1 MSKSRI
7 MAIAES
13 VKQSTKSIVPGAF
26 LSDVKTMTRDQM
38 TSVVNQIANDT
49 FKPERA
55 RLSES
60 ANLGTNAGVVAKSKL
75 SLNSEMKKEYVARAE
90 NLLMHTIQST
100 GAQSTAVSP
109 VNQAGAVS
117 LVGGIIDEAY
127 NKFMTTEATRAPE
140 YLRTYT
146 IPLVIDHMGNVYDLI
161 ALQSDSETLEKVAGA
176 STISVLQKVDF
187 KGKVNVVGNLVDLT
201 NQALA
206 AASPSAL
213 PINSPRNFVSRGIK
227 ITEVTYNGKAYPQEW
242 ESLGV
247 QSQNGQN
254 NTDVAI
260 ISLSLNDISA
270 NGGSKVTLLGKVTQD
285 GTVELL
291 TNDAK
296 LTDVTIKYYL
306 PPIDQQAPF
315 TVSRKST
322 KYVKVINETARAQ
335 TTLNTTI
342 TEDHKYFTGEDL
354 VERFNTDVMIT
365 VNAQKD
371 NYAIKTI
378 RTAIAE
384 LKAAEEAKKAAGA
397 NYVNTETMVTARST
411 YAERTVDTNTQ
422 SNGNQNVY
430 AGYNVSLANA
440 LYNVASDMNVTLN
453 PTEARFAIA
462 TSIHAFQRI
471 NTAGNET
478 QTRFNLVGDM
488 AEDGIAGF
496 KVNHAYQ
503 LNRAIVGGYDTVVV
517 ASNRLKHTTDKTKEV
532 TLTDLNGN
540 PKVNPLDPTKVL
552 KGIANVYEYLVLTRF
567 EQSQDSFVFVN
578 GLEVFEEGTGMSSA
592 EQSKSVNYSGRY
604 TIATLNKVAGLVTL
618 IERPEETL

>member
-176 STISVLQKVDF
+176 STISVLQKVKF
-187 KGKVNVVGNLVDLT
+187 GGKVNVVGNLVDLT

-227 ITEVTYNGKAYPQEW
+227 ITEVTYDGKAYPQEW

-291 TNDAK
+291 TNDVK

-422 SNGNQNVY
+422 SNGNQNIY

-517 ASNRLKHTTDKTKEV
+517 ASNRLKHTTDKTKKV

-540 PKVNPLDPTKVL
+540 PKVDPLVPTKVL
-552 KGIANVYEYLVLTRF
+552 TGIANVYEYLVLTKF

>member
-354 VERFNTDVMIT
+354 VERFNTDIMIT

-517 ASNRLKHTTDKTKEV
+517 ASNRLKQTTDKTKKV

-540 PKVNPLDPTKVL
+540 PKVDPLDPTKVL
-552 KGIANVYEYLVLTRF
+552 KGIANVYEYLVLTKF

>member
-176 STISVLQKVDF
+176 STISVLQKVNF
-187 KGKVNVVGNLVDLT
+187 GGKVNVVGNLVDLT
-201 NQALA
+201 NAALK

-227 ITEVTYNGKAYPQEW
+227 ITEVTYDGKAYPQEW

-296 LTDVTIKYYL
+296 LTDVTVKYYL

-422 SNGNQNVY
+422 SNGNQNIY

-540 PKVNPLDPTKVL
+540 PKVDPLDPTKVL
-552 KGIANVYEYLVLTRF
+552 KGIANVYEYLVLTKF

>member
-176 STISVLQKVDF
+176 STISVLQKVAF
-187 KGKVNVVGNLVDLT
+187 GGKVNVVGNLVDLT

-227 ITEVTYNGKAYPQEW
+227 ITEVTYDGKAYPQEW

-285 GTVELL
+285 GTIELL
-291 TNDAK
+291 TNDVK

-354 VERFNTDVMIT
+354 VERFNTDIMIT

-422 SNGNQNVY
+422 SNGNQNIY

-517 ASNRLKHTTDKTKEV
+517 ASNRLKHTTDKTKKV

-540 PKVNPLDPTKVL
+540 PKVDPLDPTKVL
-552 KGIANVYEYLVLTRF
+552 KGIANVYEYLVLTKF

>member
-161 ALQSDSETLEKVAGA
+161 ALQSDSKKLEKVAGA
-176 STISVLQKVDF
+176 STISVLQKVAF
-187 KGKVNVVGNLVDLT
+187 GGKVNVVGNLVDLT

-227 ITEVTYNGKAYPQEW
+227 ITEVTYDGKAYPQEW

-285 GTVELL
+285 GTIELL
-291 TNDAK
+291 TNDVK

-354 VERFNTDVMIT
+354 VERFNTDIMIT

-422 SNGNQNVY
+422 SNGNQNIY

-517 ASNRLKHTTDKTKEV
+517 ASNRLKHTTDKTKKV

-540 PKVNPLDPTKVL
+540 PKVDPLDPTKVL
-552 KGIANVYEYLVLTRF
+552 KGIAKVYEYLVLTKF

>member
-161 ALQSDSETLEKVAGA
+161 ALQADSETLEKVAGA
-176 STISVLQKVDF
+176 STISVLQKVKF
-187 KGKVNVVGNLVDLT
+187 GGKVNVVGNLVDLT

-206 AASPSAL
+206 LASPSAL

-227 ITEVTYNGKAYPQEW
+227 ITEVTYDGKAYPQEW

-285 GTVELL
+285 GTIELL
-291 TNDAK
+291 TNDVK

-384 LKAAEEAKKAAGA
+384 LKAAEKAKKAAGA
-397 NYVNTETMVTARST
+397 NYVNTETMVTARSS

-422 SNGNQNVY
+422 SNGNQNIY

-440 LYNVASDMNVTLN
+440 LYNVASDMNVKLN

-540 PKVNPLDPTKVL
+540 PKVDPLAPTKVL
-552 KGIANVYEYLVLTRF
+552 KGIANVYEYLVLTKF

>member
-161 ALQSDSETLEKVAGA
+161 ALQSDSKTLEKVAGA

-285 GTVELL
+285 GTIELL
-291 TNDAK
+291 TNDVK

-422 SNGNQNVY
+422 SNGNQNIY

-517 ASNRLKHTTDKTKEV
+517 ASNRLKHTTDKTKKV

-540 PKVNPLDPTKVL
+540 PKVDPLDPTKVL
-552 KGIANVYEYLVLTRF
+552 KGIAKVYEYLVLTKF

>member
-60 ANLGTNAGVVAKSKL
+60 ANLGTNAGVIAKSKL

-127 NKFMTTEATRAPE
+127 NKFMTTEATRTPE

-176 STISVLQKVDF
+176 STISVLQKVKF
-187 KGKVNVVGNLVDLT
+187 GGKVNVVGNLVDLT
-201 NQALA
+201 NAALA

-227 ITEVTYNGKAYPQEW
+227 ITEVTYDGKAYPQEW

-291 TNDAK
+291 TNDVK

-422 SNGNQNVY
+422 SNGNQNIY

-517 ASNRLKHTTDKTKEV
+517 ASNRLKHTTDKTKKV

-540 PKVNPLDPTKVL
+540 PKVDPLDPTKVL
-552 KGIANVYEYLVLTRF
+552 QGIANVYEYLVLTKF

>member
-161 ALQSDSETLEKVAGA
+161 ALQADSKTLEKVAGA
-176 STISVLQKVDF
+176 STISVLQKVNF
-187 KGKVNVVGNLVDLT
+187 GGKVNVVGNLVDLT

-227 ITEVTYNGKAYPQEW
+227 ITEVTYDGKAYPQEW

-285 GTVELL
+285 GTIELL
-291 TNDAK
+291 TNDVK

-422 SNGNQNVY
+422 SNGNQNIY

-540 PKVNPLDPTKVL
+540 PKVDPLAPTKVL
-552 KGIANVYEYLVLTRF
+552 KGIANVYEYLVLTKF

>member
-161 ALQSDSETLEKVAGA
+161 ALQADSKTLEKVAGA
-176 STISVLQKVDF
+176 STISVLQKVAF
-187 KGKVNVVGNLVDLT
+187 GGKVNVVGNLVDLT

-227 ITEVTYNGKAYPQEW
+227 ITEVTYDGKAYPQEW

-285 GTVELL
+285 GTIELL
-291 TNDAK
+291 TNDVK

-384 LKAAEEAKKAAGA
+384 LKAAEKAKKAAGA

-422 SNGNQNVY
+422 SNGNQNIY

-517 ASNRLKHTTDKTKEV
+517 ASNRLKNTTDKTKEV

-540 PKVNPLDPTKVL
+540 PKVDPLAPTKVL
-552 KGIANVYEYLVLTRF
+552 KGIANVYEYLVLTKF

>member
-161 ALQSDSETLEKVAGA
+161 ALQADSKTLEKVAGA
-176 STISVLQKVDF
+176 STISVLQKVKF
-187 KGKVNVVGNLVDLT
+187 GGKVNVVGNLVDLT

-227 ITEVTYNGKAYPQEW
+227 ITEVTYDGKAYPQEW

-285 GTVELL
+285 GTIELL
-291 TNDAK
+291 TNDVK
-296 LTDVTIKYYL
+296 LTDVTVKYYL

-384 LKAAEEAKKAAGA
+384 LKAAEKAKKAAGA
-397 NYVNTETMVTARST
+397 NYVNTETMVTARSS

-422 SNGNQNVY
+422 SNGNQNIY

-517 ASNRLKHTTDKTKEV
+517 ASNRLKNTTDKTKEV

-540 PKVNPLDPTKVL
+540 PKVDPLAPTKVL
-552 KGIANVYEYLVLTRF
+552 KGIANVYEYLVLTKF

>member
-176 STISVLQKVDF
+176 STISVLQKVAF
-187 KGKVNVVGNLVDLT
+187 GGKVNVVGNLVDLT

-227 ITEVTYNGKAYPQEW
+227 ITEVTYNGVAYPQEW

-285 GTVELL
+285 GTIELL
-291 TNDAK
+291 TNDVK
-296 LTDVTIKYYL
+296 LTDVTVKYYL

-422 SNGNQNVY
+422 SNGNQNIY

-517 ASNRLKHTTDKTKEV
+517 ASNRLKHTTDKTKKV

-540 PKVNPLDPTKVL
+540 PKVDPLDPTKVL
-552 KGIANVYEYLVLTRF
+552 KGIAKVYEYLVLTKF

>member
-176 STISVLQKVDF
+176 STISVLQKVAF
-187 KGKVNVVGNLVDLT
+187 GGKVNVVGNLVDLT

-227 ITEVTYNGKAYPQEW
+227 ITEVTYDGKAYPQEW

-291 TNDAK
+291 TNDVK

-384 LKAAEEAKKAAGA
+384 LKAAEKAKKAAGA

-422 SNGNQNVY
+422 SNGNQNIY

-440 LYNVASDMNVTLN
+440 LYNVASDMNVKLN

-517 ASNRLKHTTDKTKEV
+517 ASNRLKHTTDKTKKV

-540 PKVNPLDPTKVL
+540 PKVDPLDPTKVL
-552 KGIANVYEYLVLTRF
+552 KGIAKVYEYLVLTKF

>member
-146 IPLVIDHMGNVYDLI
+146 IPLVIDNMGNVYDLI
-161 ALQSDSETLEKVAGA
+161 ALQADSKTLEKVAGA
-176 STISVLQKVDF
+176 STISVLQKVSF
-187 KGKVNVVGNLVDLT
+187 GGKVNVVGNLVDLT

-206 AASPSAL
+206 LASPSAL

-227 ITEVTYNGKAYPQEW
+227 ITEVTYDGKAYPQEW

-285 GTVELL
+285 GTIELL
-291 TNDAK
+291 TNDVK

-422 SNGNQNVY
+422 SNGNQNIY

-552 KGIANVYEYLVLTRF
+552 KGIAKVYEYLVLTKF

>member
-285 GTVELL
+285 GTIELL
-291 TNDAK
+291 TNDVK

-422 SNGNQNVY
+422 SNGNQNIY

-517 ASNRLKHTTDKTKEV
+517 ASNRLKHTTDKTKKV

-540 PKVNPLDPTKVL
+540 PKVDPLDPTKVL
-552 KGIANVYEYLVLTRF
+552 KGIAKVYEYLVLTKF

>member
-285 GTVELL
+285 GTIELL
-291 TNDAK
+291 TNDVK

-422 SNGNQNVY
+422 SNGNQNIY

-540 PKVNPLDPTKVL
+540 PKVDPLAPTKVL
-552 KGIANVYEYLVLTRF
+552 KGIAKVYEYLVLTKF

>member
-291 TNDAK
+291 TNDVK

-384 LKAAEEAKKAAGA
+384 LKAAEKAKKAAGA
-397 NYVNTETMVTARST
+397 NYVNTETMVTARSS

-422 SNGNQNVY
+422 SNGNQNIY

-440 LYNVASDMNVTLN
+440 LYNVASDMNVKLN

-540 PKVNPLDPTKVL
+540 PKVDPLVPTKVL
-552 KGIANVYEYLVLTRF
+552 KGIANVYEYLVLTKF

>member
-161 ALQSDSETLEKVAGA
+161 ALQADSKTLEKVAGA
-176 STISVLQKVDF
+176 STISVLQKVSF
-187 KGKVNVVGNLVDLT
+187 GGKVNVVGNLVDLT

-227 ITEVTYNGKAYPQEW
+227 ITEVTYDGKVYPQEW

-291 TNDAK
+291 TNDVK

-384 LKAAEEAKKAAGA
+384 LKAAEKAKKAAGA

-422 SNGNQNVY
+422 SNGNQNIY

-440 LYNVASDMNVTLN
+440 LYNVASDMNVKLN

-517 ASNRLKHTTDKTKEV
+517 ASNRLKNTTDKTKEV

-540 PKVNPLDPTKVL
+540 PKVDPLAPTKVL

-578 GLEVFEEGTGMSSA
+578 GLEVFDEGTGMSSA

>member
-285 GTVELL
+285 GTIELL

-296 LTDVTIKYYL
+296 LTDVTVKYYL

-540 PKVNPLDPTKVL
+540 PKVDPLAPTKVL
-552 KGIANVYEYLVLTRF
+552 KGIAKVYEYLVLTKF

>member
-109 VNQAGAVS
+109 VTQAGAVS

-161 ALQSDSETLEKVAGA
+161 ALQADSETLEKVAGA

-187 KGKVNVVGNLVDLT
+187 GGKVNVVGNLVDLT
-201 NQALA
+201 NQALTL
-206 AASPSAL
+206 ASPSAL

-227 ITEVTYNGKAYPQEW
+227 ITSVTYNGKKYPQEW

-270 NGGSKVTLLGKVTQD
+270 NGGPKVTLLGKVTQD

-291 TNDAK
+291 TNNAK

-422 SNGNQNVY
+422 SNGNQNIY

-517 ASNRLKHTTDKTKEV
+517 ASNRLKRTTDKTKKV

-540 PKVNPLDPTKVL
+540 PKVDPLAPTKVL
-552 KGIANVYEYLVLTRF
+552 TGIANVYEYLVLTKF

>member
-161 ALQSDSETLEKVAGA
+161 ALQADSKTLEKVAGA

-187 KGKVNVVGNLVDLT
+187 GGKVNVVGNLVDLT
-201 NQALA
+201 NQALTL
-206 AASPSAL
+206 ASPSAL

-227 ITEVTYNGKAYPQEW
+227 ITSVTYNGKKYPQEW

-285 GTVELL
+285 GTIELL
-291 TNDAK
+291 TNDVK
-296 LTDVTIKYYL
+296 LTDVTVKYYL

-384 LKAAEEAKKAAGA
+384 LKAAEKAKKAAGA

-422 SNGNQNVY
+422 SNGNQNIY

-540 PKVNPLDPTKVL
+540 PKVDPLAPTKVL
-552 KGIANVYEYLVLTRF
+552 KGIANVYEYLVLTKF

>member
-161 ALQSDSETLEKVAGA
+161 ALQADSETLEKVAGA
-176 STISVLQKVDF
+176 STISVLQKVKF
-187 KGKVNVVGNLVDLT
+187 GGKVNVVGNLVDLT

-206 AASPSAL
+206 LASPSAL

-227 ITEVTYNGKAYPQEW
+227 ITEVTYDGKAYPQEW

-285 GTVELL
+285 GTIELL
-291 TNDAK
+291 TNDVK
-296 LTDVTIKYYL
+296 LTDVTVKYYL

-384 LKAAEEAKKAAGA
+384 LKAAEKAKKAAGA

-422 SNGNQNVY
+422 SNGNQNIY

-440 LYNVASDMNVTLN
+440 LYNVASDMNVKLN

-517 ASNRLKHTTDKTKEV
+517 ASNRLKNTTDKTKEV

-540 PKVNPLDPTKVL
+540 PKVDPLDPTKVL
-552 KGIANVYEYLVLTRF
+552 KGIANVYEYLVLTKF

>member
-176 STISVLQKVDF
+176 STISVLQKVKF
-187 KGKVNVVGNLVDLT
+187 GGKVNVVGNLVDLT

-227 ITEVTYNGKAYPQEW
+227 ITEVTYDGKAYPQEW

-291 TNDAK
+291 TNDVK
-296 LTDVTIKYYL
+296 LTDVTVKYYL

-422 SNGNQNVY
+422 SNGNQNIY

-517 ASNRLKHTTDKTKEV
+517 ASNRLKHTTDKTKKV

-540 PKVNPLDPTKVL
+540 PKVDPLDPTKVL
-552 KGIANVYEYLVLTRF
+552 KGIAKVYEYLVLTKF

>member
-161 ALQSDSETLEKVAGA
+161 ALQADSETLEKVAGA
-176 STISVLQKVDF
+176 STISVLQKVKF
-187 KGKVNVVGNLVDLT
+187 GGKVNVVGNLVDLT

-227 ITEVTYNGKAYPQEW
+227 ITEVTYDGKAYPQEW

-285 GTVELL
+285 GTIELL
-291 TNDAK
+291 TNDVK

-384 LKAAEEAKKAAGA
+384 LKAAEKAKKAAGA
-397 NYVNTETMVTARST
+397 NYVNTETMVTARSS

-422 SNGNQNVY
+422 SNGNQNIY

-440 LYNVASDMNVTLN
+440 LYNVASDMNVKLN

-540 PKVNPLDPTKVL
+540 PKVDPLDPTKVL
-552 KGIANVYEYLVLTRF
+552 KGIANVYEYLVLTKF

>member
-176 STISVLQKVDF
+176 STISVLQKVKF
-187 KGKVNVVGNLVDLT
+187 GGKVNVVGNLVDLT

-227 ITEVTYNGKAYPQEW
+227 ITEVTYDGKAYPQEW

-285 GTVELL
+285 GTIELL
-291 TNDAK
+291 TNDVK

-384 LKAAEEAKKAAGA
+384 LKAAEKAKKAAGA
-397 NYVNTETMVTARST
+397 NYVNTETMVTARSS

-422 SNGNQNVY
+422 SNGNQNIY

-440 LYNVASDMNVTLN
+440 LYNVASDMNVKLN

-517 ASNRLKHTTDKTKEV
+517 ASNRLKNTTDKTKEV

-540 PKVNPLDPTKVL
+540 PKVDPLAPTKVL
-552 KGIANVYEYLVLTRF
+552 KGIANVYEYLVLTKF

>member
-161 ALQSDSETLEKVAGA
+161 ALQSDSEKLEKVAGA
-176 STISVLQKVDF
+176 STISVLQKVKF
-187 KGKVNVVGNLVDLT
+187 GGKVNVVGNLVDLT

-227 ITEVTYNGKAYPQEW
+227 ITEVTYDGKAYPQEW

-291 TNDAK
+291 TNDVK

-354 VERFNTDVMIT
+354 VERFNTDIMIT

-384 LKAAEEAKKAAGA
+384 LKAAEKAKKAAGA

-422 SNGNQNVY
+422 SNGNQNIY

-517 ASNRLKHTTDKTKEV
+517 ASNRLKHTTDKTKKV

-540 PKVNPLDPTKVL
+540 PKVDPLDPTKVL
-552 KGIANVYEYLVLTRF
+552 KGIAKVYEYLVLTKF

>member
-176 STISVLQKVDF
+176 STISVLQKVAF
-187 KGKVNVVGNLVDLT
+187 GGKVNVVGNLVDLT

-227 ITEVTYNGKAYPQEW
+227 ITEVTYDGKAYPQEW

-291 TNDAK
+291 TNDVK
-296 LTDVTIKYYL
+296 LTDVTVKYYL

-422 SNGNQNVY
+422 SNGNQNIY

-517 ASNRLKHTTDKTKEV
+517 ASNRLKHTTDKTKKV

-540 PKVNPLDPTKVL
+540 PKVDPLDPTKVL
-552 KGIANVYEYLVLTRF
+552 KGIAKVYEYLVLTKF

>member
-161 ALQSDSETLEKVAGA
+161 ALQSDSKKLEKVAGA
-176 STISVLQKVDF
+176 STISVLQKVAF
-187 KGKVNVVGNLVDLT
+187 GGKVNVVGNLVDLT

-227 ITEVTYNGKAYPQEW
+227 ITEVTYNGVAYPQEW

-291 TNDAK
+291 TNDVK
-296 LTDVTIKYYL
+296 LTDVTVKYYL

-422 SNGNQNVY
+422 SNGNQNIY

-517 ASNRLKHTTDKTKEV
+517 ASNRLKHTTDKTKKV

-540 PKVNPLDPTKVL
+540 PKVDPLDPTKVL
-552 KGIANVYEYLVLTRF
+552 KGIAKVYEYLVLTKF

>member
-161 ALQSDSETLEKVAGA
+161 ALQADSETLEKVAGA
-176 STISVLQKVDF
+176 STISVLQKVKF
-187 KGKVNVVGNLVDLT
+187 GGKVNVVGNLVDLT

-227 ITEVTYNGKAYPQEW
+227 ITEVTYDGKAYPQEW

-285 GTVELL
+285 GTIELL
-291 TNDAK
+291 TNDVK
-296 LTDVTIKYYL
+296 LTDVTVKYYL

-384 LKAAEEAKKAAGA
+384 LKAAEKAKKAAGA

-422 SNGNQNVY
+422 SNGNQNIY

-517 ASNRLKHTTDKTKEV
+517 ASNRLKNTTDKTKEV

-540 PKVNPLDPTKVL
+540 PKVDPLAPTKVL
-552 KGIANVYEYLVLTRF
+552 KGIANVYEYLVLTKF

>member
-161 ALQSDSETLEKVAGA
+161 ALQADSKTLEKVAGA
-176 STISVLQKVDF
+176 STISVLQKVAF
-187 KGKVNVVGNLVDLT
+187 GGKVNVVGNLVDLT

-227 ITEVTYNGKAYPQEW
+227 ITEVTYDGKVYPQEW

-285 GTVELL
+285 GTIELL
-291 TNDAK
+291 TNDVK

-384 LKAAEEAKKAAGA
+384 LKAAEKAKKAAGA

-422 SNGNQNVY
+422 SNGNQNIY

-540 PKVNPLDPTKVL
+540 PKVDPLAPTKVL
-552 KGIANVYEYLVLTRF
+552 KGIANVYEYLVLTKF

>member
-161 ALQSDSETLEKVAGA
+161 ALQADSETLEKVAGA
-176 STISVLQKVDF
+176 STISVLQKVKF
-187 KGKVNVVGNLVDLT
+187 GGKVNVVGNLVDLT

-206 AASPSAL
+206 LASPSAL

-227 ITEVTYNGKAYPQEW
+227 ITEVTYDGKAYPQEW

-285 GTVELL
+285 GTIELL
-291 TNDAK
+291 TNDVK

-384 LKAAEEAKKAAGA
+384 LKAAEAAKKAAGA
-397 NYVNTETMVTARST
+397 NYVNTETMVTARSS

-422 SNGNQNVY
+422 SNGNQNIY

-440 LYNVASDMNVTLN
+440 LYNVASDMNVKLN

-517 ASNRLKHTTDKTKEV
+517 ASNRLKNTTDKTKKV

-540 PKVNPLDPTKVL
+540 PKVDPLAPTKVL
-552 KGIANVYEYLVLTRF
+552 TGIANVYEYLVLTKF

>member
-285 GTVELL
+285 GTIELL

-296 LTDVTIKYYL
+296 LTDVTVKYYL

-552 KGIANVYEYLVLTRF
+552 KGIAKVYEYLVLTKF

>member
-161 ALQSDSETLEKVAGA
+161 ALQADSETLEKVAGA
-176 STISVLQKVDF
+176 STISVLQKVKF
-187 KGKVNVVGNLVDLT
+187 GGKVNVVGNLVDLT

-206 AASPSAL
+206 LASPSAL

-227 ITEVTYNGKAYPQEW
+227 ITEVTYDGKAYPQEW

-285 GTVELL
+285 GTIELL
-291 TNDAK
+291 TNDVK
-296 LTDVTIKYYL
+296 LTDVTVKYYL

-384 LKAAEEAKKAAGA
+384 LKAAEAAKKAAGA
-397 NYVNTETMVTARST
+397 NYVNTETMVTARSS

-422 SNGNQNVY
+422 SNGNQNIY

-440 LYNVASDMNVTLN
+440 LYNVASDMNVKLN

-517 ASNRLKHTTDKTKEV
+517 ASNRLKNTTDKTKKV

-540 PKVNPLDPTKVL
+540 PKVDPLAPTKVL
-552 KGIANVYEYLVLTRF
+552 TGIANVYEYLVLTKF

>member
-7 MAIAES
+7 LAIAES

-161 ALQSDSETLEKVAGA
+161 ALQADSNTLEKVAGA
-176 STISVLQKVDF
+176 STISVLQKVNF
-187 KGKVNVVGNLVDLT
+187 GGKVNVVGNLVDLT

-227 ITEVTYNGKAYPQEW
+227 ITAVTYDGKAYPQEW

-260 ISLSLNDISA
+260 ISLSLKDISA

-291 TNDAK
+291 TNDVK

-354 VERFNTDVMIT
+354 VERFNTDIMIT

-422 SNGNQNVY
+422 SNGNQNIY

-517 ASNRLKHTTDKTKEV
+517 ASNRLKHTTDKTKKV

-540 PKVNPLDPTKVL
+540 PKVDPLAPTKVL
-552 KGIANVYEYLVLTRF
+552 QGIAKVYEYLVLTKF

>member
-161 ALQSDSETLEKVAGA
+161 ALQSDSKKLEKVAGA
-176 STISVLQKVDF
+176 STISVLQKVAF
-187 KGKVNVVGNLVDLT
+187 GGKVNVVGNLVDLT

-291 TNDAK
+291 TNDVK

-354 VERFNTDVMIT
+354 VERFNTDIMIT

-384 LKAAEEAKKAAGA
+384 LKAAEKAKKAAGA

-422 SNGNQNVY
+422 SNGNQNIY

-517 ASNRLKHTTDKTKEV
+517 ASNRLKNTTDKTKEV

-540 PKVNPLDPTKVL
+540 PKVDPLAPTKVL
-552 KGIANVYEYLVLTRF
+552 KGIAKVYEYLVLTKF

>member
-161 ALQSDSETLEKVAGA
+161 ALQSDSKTLEKVAGA
-176 STISVLQKVDF
+176 STISVLQKVSF
-187 KGKVNVVGNLVDLT
+187 GGKVNVVGNLVDLT

-227 ITEVTYNGKAYPQEW
+227 ITEVTYDGKVYPQEW

-291 TNDAK
+291 TNDVK

-384 LKAAEEAKKAAGA
+384 LKAAEKAKKAAGA

-422 SNGNQNVY
+422 SNGNQNIY

-440 LYNVASDMNVTLN
+440 LYNVASDMNVKLN

-517 ASNRLKHTTDKTKEV
+517 ASNRLKNTTDKTKEV

-540 PKVNPLDPTKVL
+540 PKVDPLAPTKVL

-578 GLEVFEEGTGMSSA
+578 GLEVFDEGTGMSSA

>member
-176 STISVLQKVDF
+176 STISVLQKVKF
-187 KGKVNVVGNLVDLT
+187 GGKVNVVGNLVDLT

-227 ITEVTYNGKAYPQEW
+227 ITEVTYDGKAYPQEW

-291 TNDAK
+291 TNDVK

-422 SNGNQNVY
+422 SNGNQNIY

-517 ASNRLKHTTDKTKEV
+517 ASNRLKHTTDKTKKV

-540 PKVNPLDPTKVL
+540 PKVDPLAPTKVL
-552 KGIANVYEYLVLTRF
+552 TGIANVYEYLVLTKF

>member
-161 ALQSDSETLEKVAGA
+161 ALQSDSKTLEKVAGA

-285 GTVELL
+285 GTIELL
-291 TNDAK
+291 TNDVK

-384 LKAAEEAKKAAGA
+384 LKAAEKAKKAAGA

-422 SNGNQNVY
+422 SNGNQNIY

-440 LYNVASDMNVTLN
+440 LYNVASDMNVKLN

-540 PKVNPLDPTKVL
+540 PKVNPLAPTKVL

>member
-176 STISVLQKVDF
+176 STISVLQKVKF
-187 KGKVNVVGNLVDLT
+187 GGKVNVVGNLVDLT

-354 VERFNTDVMIT
+354 VERFNTDIMIT

-517 ASNRLKHTTDKTKEV
+517 ASNRLKQTTDKTKKV

-540 PKVNPLDPTKVL
+540 PKVDPLDPTKVL
-552 KGIANVYEYLVLTRF
+552 KGIANVYEYLVLTKF

>member
-109 VNQAGAVS
+109 VTQAGAVS

-161 ALQSDSETLEKVAGA
+161 ALQADSETLEKVAGA

-291 TNDAK
+291 TNDVK

-422 SNGNQNVY
+422 SNGNQNIY

-517 ASNRLKHTTDKTKEV
+517 ASNRLKHTTDKTKKV

-540 PKVNPLDPTKVL
+540 PKVDPLAPTKVL
-552 KGIANVYEYLVLTRF
+552 TGIAKVYEYLVLTKF